1 VGSSARAAL
10 LVMLIAGVAYP
21 LLTTGVAQILFPH
34 AANGSLIERD
44 GQRIGSALIG
54 QQFASDAYFQGRPSA
69 TLGADPAQP
78 GASVPAPYNAG
89 ASGASNQGGTHQGL
103 AEVVAQRV
111 DQYRAVNG
119 LAAQVAVPVDA
130 VTASASGLDPH
141 ISLAN
146 AQLQVARVAKARG
159 LLPDQVPPEGMGQW
173 APFFG
178 KPAYTMTLAARL
190 AQQTGAQIVLIWGER
205 LAWGHGFDLH
215 ASGLDRPLSAS
226 LDEAVLQINQAMEAL
241 VQSCPSQYLWGY
253 ARYKAPRRDL

>member
-1 VGSSARAAL
+1 MTSSSSLRATAQAAPSAIPSEGPAASMWQLLGSSARAAL
-10 LVMLIAGVAYP
+10 LVMLVAGIAYP
-21 LLTTGVAQILFPH
+21 LLTTGVAQVLFPH

-89 ASGASNQGGTHQGL
+89 ASGASNQGATHQGL

-159 LLPDQVPPEGMGQW
+159 LLPDQVQQLVQDHTQPR
-173 APFFG
+173 
-178 KPAYTMTLAARL
+178 TLFL
-190 AQQTGAQIVLIWGER
+190 LGEPR
-205 LAWGHGFDLH
+205 VH
-215 ASGLDRPLSAS
+215 
-226 LDEAVLQINQAMEAL
+226 VLQLNLAL
-241 VQSCPSQYLWGY
+241 D
-253 ARYKAPRRDL
+253 AAAPTTAANKE

>member
-1 VGSSARAAL
+1 V
-10 LVMLIAGVAYP
+10 
-21 LLTTGVAQILFPH
+21 
-34 AANGSLIERD
+34 
-44 GQRIGSALIG
+44 LIG

-89 ASGASNQGGTHQGL
+89 SSGASNQGATHQGL

-119 LAAQVAVPVDA
+119 LAAQVGVPVDA

-159 LLPDQVPPEGMGQW
+159 LTPDQVQQLVQDHTQPR
-173 APFFG
+173 
-178 KPAYTMTLAARL
+178 TLFL
-190 AQQTGAQIVLIWGER
+190 LGEPR
-205 LAWGHGFDLH
+205 VH
-215 ASGLDRPLSAS
+215 
-226 LDEAVLQINQAMEAL
+226 VLQLNLAL
-241 VQSCPSQYLWGY
+241 D
-253 ARYKAPRRDL
+253 AAAPTTAKE

>member
-1 VGSSARAAL
+1 MTSSSSLRATAQAARSAIPSEGPAASLWQLVGSSARAAL

-34 AANGSLIERD
+34 AANGSLIEHD
-44 GQRIGSALIG
+44 GQRVGSALIG
-54 QQFASDAYFQGRPSA
+54 QQFVSDAYFQGRPSA

-89 ASGASNQGGTHQGL
+89 ASGASNQGATHQGL

-159 LLPDQVPPEGMGQW
+159 LTPDQVQQLVQDHTQPR
-173 APFFG
+173 
-178 KPAYTMTLAARL
+178 TLFL
-190 AQQTGAQIVLIWGER
+190 LGEPR
-205 LAWGHGFDLH
+205 VH
-215 ASGLDRPLSAS
+215 
-226 LDEAVLQINQAMEAL
+226 VLQLNLAL
-241 VQSCPSQYLWGY
+241 D
-253 ARYKAPRRDL
+253 AAAPTTAANKE

>member
-1 VGSSARAAL
+1 MTSSSSLRATAQAARSAIPSEGPAASLWQLVGSSARAAL

-21 LLTTGVAQILFPH
+21 LLTTGVAQILFSH

-44 GQRIGSALIG
+44 GQRVGSVLIG

-89 ASGASNQGGTHQGL
+89 SSGASNQGATHQGL

-119 LAAQVAVPVDA
+119 LAAQVGVPVDA

-159 LLPDQVPPEGMGQW
+159 LTPDQVQQLVQDHTQPR
-173 APFFG
+173 
-178 KPAYTMTLAARL
+178 TLFL
-190 AQQTGAQIVLIWGER
+190 LGEPR
-205 LAWGHGFDLH
+205 VH
-215 ASGLDRPLSAS
+215 
-226 LDEAVLQINQAMEAL
+226 VLQLNLAL
-241 VQSCPSQYLWGY
+241 D
-253 ARYKAPRRDL
+253 AAAPTTAKE

>member
-1 VGSSARAAL
+1 MTSSSSLRATAQAARSAIPSEGPAASLWQLVGSSARAAL

-44 GQRIGSALIG
+44 GQRVGSVLIG

-69 TLGADPAQP
+69 TLGADPAQL

-89 ASGASNQGGTHQGL
+89 ASGASNQGATHQGL

-159 LLPDQVPPEGMGQW
+159 LTPDQVQQLVQDHTQPR
-173 APFFG
+173 
-178 KPAYTMTLAARL
+178 TLFL
-190 AQQTGAQIVLIWGER
+190 LGEPR
-205 LAWGHGFDLH
+205 VH
-215 ASGLDRPLSAS
+215 
-226 LDEAVLQINQAMEAL
+226 VLQLNLAL
-241 VQSCPSQYLWGY
+241 D
-253 ARYKAPRRDL
+253 AAAPTTAANKE

>member
-1 VGSSARAAL
+1 MTSSSSLRATAQAARSAIPSEGPAASLWQLVGSSARAAL

-44 GQRIGSALIG
+44 GQAVGSALIG
-54 QQFASDAYFQGRPSA
+54 QQFVSDAYFQGRPSA

-89 ASGASNQGGTHQGL
+89 ASGASNQGTTHQGL

-159 LLPDQVPPEGMGQW
+159 LTPDQVQQLVQDHTQPR
-173 APFFG
+173 
-178 KPAYTMTLAARL
+178 TLFL
-190 AQQTGAQIVLIWGER
+190 LGEPR
-205 LAWGHGFDLH
+205 VH
-215 ASGLDRPLSAS
+215 
-226 LDEAVLQINQAMEAL
+226 VLQLNLAL
-241 VQSCPSQYLWGY
+241 D
-253 ARYKAPRRDL
+253 AAAPTTAKE

>member
-1 VGSSARAAL
+1 MTSSSSLRATAQAAPSAIPSEGPAAPASLWQLVGSSARAAV
-10 LVMLIAGVAYP
+10 LVMLVAGVAYP

-44 GQRIGSALIG
+44 GQRVGSALIG

-89 ASGASNQGGTHQGL
+89 ASGASNHGATHQGL
-103 AEVVAQRV
+103 SDVVAQRV

-119 LAAQVAVPVDA
+119 LAAQVPVPVDA

-159 LLPDQVPPEGMGQW
+159 LTPDQVQQLVQDHTQPR
-173 APFFG
+173 
-178 KPAYTMTLAARL
+178 TLFL
-190 AQQTGAQIVLIWGER
+190 LGEPR
-205 LAWGHGFDLH
+205 VH
-215 ASGLDRPLSAS
+215 
-226 LDEAVLQINQAMEAL
+226 VLQLNLAL
-241 VQSCPSQYLWGY
+241 D
-253 ARYKAPRRDL
+253 AAAPTIAANKE

>member
-1 VGSSARAAL
+1 MTSSSSLRATAQAARSAIPSEGPAASLWQLVGSSARAAL

-44 GQRIGSALIG
+44 GQRVGSVLIG

-89 ASGASNQGGTHQGL
+89 ASGASNQGATHQGL

-159 LLPDQVPPEGMGQW
+159 LTPDQVQQLVQDHTQPR
-173 APFFG
+173 
-178 KPAYTMTLAARL
+178 TLFLLGEPRVHVLQLNLALDAATTTAAARK
-190 AQQTGAQIVLIWGER
+190 E
-205 LAWGHGFDLH
+205 
-215 ASGLDRPLSAS
+215 
-226 LDEAVLQINQAMEAL
+226 
-241 VQSCPSQYLWGY
+241 
-253 ARYKAPRRDL
+253 

>member
-1 VGSSARAAL
+1 MTSSSSLRATAQAARSAIPSEGPAASLWQLVGSSARAAL

-44 GQRIGSALIG
+44 GQRVGSVLIG

-69 TLGADPAQP
+69 TLGAYPAQP

-89 ASGASNQGGTHQGL
+89 ASGASNQGATHQGL

-159 LLPDQVPPEGMGQW
+159 LLPDQVQQLVQDHTQPR
-173 APFFG
+173 
-178 KPAYTMTLAARL
+178 TLFL
-190 AQQTGAQIVLIWGER
+190 LGEPR
-205 LAWGHGFDLH
+205 VH
-215 ASGLDRPLSAS
+215 
-226 LDEAVLQINQAMEAL
+226 VLQLNLAL
-241 VQSCPSQYLWGY
+241 D
-253 ARYKAPRRDL
+253 AAAPTTAANKE

>member
-1 VGSSARAAL
+1 MKSSSSLLATAVVEPSSASTEGPAASASGWQLLGSSARAAL

-44 GQRIGSALIG
+44 GQRVGSVLIG

-89 ASGASNQGGTHQGL
+89 ASGASNQGATHQGL

-159 LLPDQVPPEGMGQW
+159 LTPDQVQQLVQDHTQPR
-173 APFFG
+173 
-178 KPAYTMTLAARL
+178 TLFL
-190 AQQTGAQIVLIWGER
+190 LGEPR
-205 LAWGHGFDLH
+205 VH
-215 ASGLDRPLSAS
+215 
-226 LDEAVLQINQAMEAL
+226 VLQLNLAL
-241 VQSCPSQYLWGY
+241 D
-253 ARYKAPRRDL
+253 AAAPTTAANKE

>member
-1 VGSSARAAL
+1 MTPSSSLRATAQAARSAIPSEGPAASLWQLVGSSARAAL

-44 GQRIGSALIG
+44 GQRVGSVLIG

-89 ASGASNQGGTHQGL
+89 ASGASNQGATHQGL

-159 LLPDQVPPEGMGQW
+159 LLPDQVQQLVQDHTQPR
-173 APFFG
+173 
-178 KPAYTMTLAARL
+178 TLFL
-190 AQQTGAQIVLIWGER
+190 LGEPR
-205 LAWGHGFDLH
+205 VH
-215 ASGLDRPLSAS
+215 
-226 LDEAVLQINQAMEAL
+226 VLQLNLAL
-241 VQSCPSQYLWGY
+241 D
-253 ARYKAPRRDL
+253 AAAPTTAANKE

>member
-1 VGSSARAAL
+1 MTSSSSLRATAQAARSAIPSEGPAASLWQLVGSSARAAL

-44 GQRIGSALIG
+44 GQRVGSVLIG

-89 ASGASNQGGTHQGL
+89 ASGASNQGATHQGL

-159 LLPDQVPPEGMGQW
+159 LTPDQVQQLLQDHTQPR
-173 APFFG
+173 
-178 KPAYTMTLAARL
+178 TLFL
-190 AQQTGAQIVLIWGER
+190 LGEPR
-205 LAWGHGFDLH
+205 VH
-215 ASGLDRPLSAS
+215 
-226 LDEAVLQINQAMEAL
+226 VLQLNLAL
-241 VQSCPSQYLWGY
+241 D
-253 ARYKAPRRDL
+253 AAAPTTAANKE

>member
-1 VGSSARAAL
+1 MTSSSSLRATAQAAPSAIPSEGPAASMWQLLGSSARAAL
-10 LVMLIAGVAYP
+10 LVMLVAGIAYP
-21 LLTTGVAQILFPH
+21 LLTTGVAQVLFPH

-89 ASGASNQGGTHQGL
+89 ASGASNQGVTHQGL

-159 LLPDQVPPEGMGQW
+159 LTPDKVQQLVQDHTQPR
-173 APFFG
+173 
-178 KPAYTMTLAARL
+178 TLFL
-190 AQQTGAQIVLIWGER
+190 LGEPR
-205 LAWGHGFDLH
+205 VH
-215 ASGLDRPLSAS
+215 
-226 LDEAVLQINQAMEAL
+226 VLQLNLAL
-241 VQSCPSQYLWGY
+241 D
-253 ARYKAPRRDL
+253 AAAPTTAANKE

>member
-1 VGSSARAAL
+1 MTSSSSLRATAQAARSAIPSEGPAASLWQLVGSSARAAL

-44 GQRIGSALIG
+44 GQRVGSVLIG

-89 ASGASNQGGTHQGL
+89 SSGASNQGATHQGL

-119 LAAQVAVPVDA
+119 LAAQVGVPVDA

-159 LLPDQVPPEGMGQW
+159 LTPDQVQQLVQDHTQPR
-173 APFFG
+173 
-178 KPAYTMTLAARL
+178 TLFL
-190 AQQTGAQIVLIWGER
+190 LGEPR
-205 LAWGHGFDLH
+205 VH
-215 ASGLDRPLSAS
+215 
-226 LDEAVLQINQAMEAL
+226 VLQLNLAL
-241 VQSCPSQYLWGY
+241 D
-253 ARYKAPRRDL
+253 AAAPTTAKE

>member
-1 VGSSARAAL
+1 MTSSSSLRATAQAARSAIPSEGPAASLWQLVGSSARAAL

-44 GQRIGSALIG
+44 GQAVGSALIG

-89 ASGASNQGGTHQGL
+89 ASGASNQGVTHQGL

-159 LLPDQVPPEGMGQW
+159 LTPDQVQQLVQDHTQPR
-173 APFFG
+173 
-178 KPAYTMTLAARL
+178 TLFL
-190 AQQTGAQIVLIWGER
+190 LGEPR
-205 LAWGHGFDLH
+205 VH
-215 ASGLDRPLSAS
+215 
-226 LDEAVLQINQAMEAL
+226 VLQLNLAL
-241 VQSCPSQYLWGY
+241 D
-253 ARYKAPRRDL
+253 AAAPTTAANKE

>member
-1 VGSSARAAL
+1 MTSSSSLRATAQAAPSAIPSEGPAAPASLWQLVGSSARAAV
-10 LVMLIAGVAYP
+10 LVMLVAGVAYP

-34 AANGSLIERD
+34 AANGSLIEHD
-44 GQRIGSALIG
+44 GQRVGSALIG
-54 QQFASDAYFQGRPSA
+54 QQFVSDAYFQGRPSA

-89 ASGASNQGGTHQGL
+89 ASGASNQGATHQGL

-111 DQYRAVNG
+111 DQYRAANG

-159 LLPDQVPPEGMGQW
+159 LTPDQVQQLVQDHTQPR
-173 APFFG
+173 
-178 KPAYTMTLAARL
+178 TLFL
-190 AQQTGAQIVLIWGER
+190 LGEPR
-205 LAWGHGFDLH
+205 VH
-215 ASGLDRPLSAS
+215 
-226 LDEAVLQINQAMEAL
+226 VLQLNLAL
-241 VQSCPSQYLWGY
+241 D
-253 ARYKAPRRDL
+253 AAAPTTAANKE

>member
-1 VGSSARAAL
+1 MTSSSSLRATAQAARSAIPSEGPAASLWQLVGSSARAAL

-21 LLTTGVAQILFPH
+21 LLTTGVAQILFPD

-44 GQRIGSALIG
+44 GQAVGSALIG

-89 ASGASNQGGTHQGL
+89 ASGASNQGVTHQGL

-159 LLPDQVPPEGMGQW
+159 LTPDQVQQLVQDHTQPR
-173 APFFG
+173 
-178 KPAYTMTLAARL
+178 TLFL
-190 AQQTGAQIVLIWGER
+190 LGEPR
-205 LAWGHGFDLH
+205 VH
-215 ASGLDRPLSAS
+215 
-226 LDEAVLQINQAMEAL
+226 VLQLNLAL
-241 VQSCPSQYLWGY
+241 D
-253 ARYKAPRRDL
+253 AAAPTTAANKE

>member
-1 VGSSARAAL
+1 MTSSSSLRATAQAARSAIPSEGPAASLWQLVGSSARAAL

-44 GQRIGSALIG
+44 GQRVGSVLIG

-89 ASGASNQGGTHQGL
+89 ASGASNQGATHQGL

-159 LLPDQVPPEGMGQW
+159 LTPDKVQQLVQDHTQPR
-173 APFFG
+173 
-178 KPAYTMTLAARL
+178 TLFL
-190 AQQTGAQIVLIWGER
+190 LGEPR
-205 LAWGHGFDLH
+205 VH
-215 ASGLDRPLSAS
+215 
-226 LDEAVLQINQAMEAL
+226 VLQLNLAL
-241 VQSCPSQYLWGY
+241 D
-253 ARYKAPRRDL
+253 AAAPTTAANKE